1 MVLNERTEKGK
12 RKKAPG
18 IATFKR
24 MSTYKW
30 WWTEMEPSRW
40 GSARRPW
47 WPGSSPTP
55 WSCCRWCRWR
65 RWRRRTRQRTKTVW
79 GPWDQYFKTFYPD
92 SLSRIENH
100 QCQSNFGHRPTYFP
114 RYLIQ
119 FTKLNRNL
127 FRDRDLEGKK
137 LSLLQLWIA
146 QGRYHKCHLL

>member
-79 GPWDQYFKTFYPD
+79 GPWDQYFKTFFVITPATLPNLRQEFNARFTPD
-92 SLSRIENH
+92 ESALLLLCSVTRWLNHEVKARI
-100 QCQSNFGHRPTYFP
+100 CPS
-114 RYLIQ
+114 
-119 FTKLNRNL
+119 
-127 FRDRDLEGKK
+127 GKV
-137 LSLLQLWIA
+137 LCLWKYKTIETVY
-146 QGRYHKCHLL
+146 QGQ